1 MARADH
7 GLAREML
14 GLIALVTVLAGA
26 VALMV
31 TTERAAGEPVEVLGT
46 QVTDSQITGGQALV
60 TGPTHSGES
69 EMRVAPP
76 AGSIPVTDTS
86 ATTVRG
92 NEVARAVGPEGAGVW
107 ALVIGID
114 EYPGAYDLRAGVAD
128 ALEVENMLDQA
139 GVPASQRQVLLDGDA
154 TLPAVRESL
163 DWLVANAGPRST
175 ALVFFSGH
183 VREVGGDLD
192 GDGEDVDE
200 ALLLADGHEYLD
212 GEMADALRTLRARH
226 TWFAIAGCY
235 GGGFDD
241 LLAPGR
247 ILTGA
252 SPEGELAWENDR
264 FNRTYLVEYMIGRTA
279 LAGGEGSVQE
289 AFAEAVAAL
298 KVDYPHRLP
307 VMFDQS
313 GAPVTLHAN

>member
-7 GLAREML
+7 SLVREVIGLLTLAAAATGAMAL
-14 GLIALVTVLAGA
+14 LVTSGGA
-26 VALMV
+26 A
-31 TTERAAGEPVEVLGT
+31 TGSVEVLGT
-46 QVTDSQITGGQALV
+46 QVADGQALV
-60 TGPTHSGES
+60 TGSTHAGES

-76 AGSIPVTDTS
+76 AGSISVTDTS
-86 ATTVRG
+86 VTTPSG
-92 NEVARAVGPEGAGVW
+92 DEIARAAGPSGGGVW
-107 ALVIGID
+107 AVVVGID
-114 EYPGAYDLRAGVAD
+114 EYPGTYDLRAGVAD
-128 ALEVENMLDQA
+128 ALDVETMLDRA
-139 GVPASQRQVLLDGDA
+139 GVPADQRRVLLDGDA
-154 TLPAVRESL
+154 TASAVQESL

-183 VREVGGDLD
+183 VREVDGDPD

-200 ALLLADGHEYLD
+200 ALLLADGREYSD
-212 GEMADALRTLRARH
+212 GEMADALRPLRARH
-226 TWFAIAGCY
+226 AWIAIAGCY

-241 LLAPGR
+241 TLAPGR
-247 ILTGA
+247 VLTAA
-252 SPEGELAWENDR
+252 SPEGVLAWENDR

-279 LAGGEGSVQE
+279 LAGGEGSVQD

-298 KVDYPHRLP
+298 KVDYPRRLP

>member
-7 GLAREML
+7 SLAREVI
-14 GLIALVTVLAGA
+14 GLITLVAATAGAIALLVTSGGA
-26 VALMV
+26 A
-31 TTERAAGEPVEVLGT
+31 TESVDVLGT
-46 QVTDSQITGGQALV
+46 QISGGHAPV
-60 TGPTHSGES
+60 TGPAHADES
-69 EMRVAPP
+69 EVRAATAAGSPSVIEAPSTTAPGNEIARATGP
-76 AGSIPVTDTS
+76 AGT
-86 ATTVRG
+86 
-92 NEVARAVGPEGAGVW
+92 GVW
-107 ALVIGID
+107 AVVIGVD
-114 EYPGAYDLRAGVAD
+114 EYPGTYDLRAGVAD
-128 ALEVENMLDQA
+128 AIEVESMLEQA
-139 GVPASQRQVLLDGDA
+139 AVPASQRRVLLDGDA

-175 ALVFFSGH
+175 VLVFFSGH
-183 VREVGGDLD
+183 VREVGGDPD

-200 ALLLADGHEYLD
+200 ALLLADDQEYTD

-226 TWFAIAGCY
+226 AWIAIAGCY

-241 LLAPGR
+241 TLAPGR
-247 ILTGA
+247 ILTAA
-252 SPEGELAWENDR
+252 SPEGDLAWENDR

-279 LAGGEGSVQE
+279 LAGGAGSVQD
-289 AFAEAVAAL
+289 AFAQALAAL